1 MPAARQTIA
10 REIILA
16 IGDNMR
22 EGLEPLL
29 TRTLAPS
36 LYQVYL
42 HADDYDRLRGVFRE
56 IEVEAKAHLDRELKA
71 LDERARPAAER
82 LRGRFPGRLRAS
94 SPPAR
99 ETAMRHV
106 AAGGEWHIRFQED
119 PNDQLAP
126 GEIEVVSELAVG
138 EEVGYGSG
146 RKTHRIAVSTTRKLQ
161 KSTSTRSVEETGG
174 AAHPGSASPS
184 AGPPPAVP
192 PAASTSGVAPA
203 WLEYE
208 DSAGRQRFA
217 LDKDEVVVGR
227 GAVDVWVDL
236 RLETLPDVSRRH
248 LKIRREPADGRWWLE
263 DLSQFGTSVD
273 GRPVG
278 PTGRVELRDGSR
290 IGLADVLS
298 MTFRRAS

>member
-1 MPAARQTIA
+1 MSTSRPHLA

-42 HADDYDRLRGVFRE
+42 HPDDYDRLRTVFRE
-56 IEVEAKAHLDRELKA
+56 IETDAKAYLDRELKA
-71 LDERARPAAER
+71 LDRGARPARDRLRER
-82 LRGRFPGRLRAS
+82 LPGPVRALT
-94 SPPAR
+94 PA
-99 ETAMRHV
+99 AADGPVMRHV

-119 PNDQLAP
+119 PNDELQP
-126 GEIEVVSELAVG
+126 GEIEVLSELAVG
-138 EEVGYGSG
+138 DEVGYGSG
-146 RKTHRIAVSTTRKLQ
+146 RKTHRIAVATTRKLQ
-161 KSTSTRSVEETGG
+161 RSSSRRAVEELAGETG
-174 AAHPGSASPS
+174 APSGSASAPE
-184 AGPPPAVP
+184 AAPAAPPA
-192 PAASTSGVAPA
+192 A
-203 WLEYE
+203 WLEY
-208 DSAGRQRFA
+208 DVAGDRQRFA

-236 RLETLPDVSRRH
+236 RLDTLPDVSRRH
-248 LKIRREPADGRWWLE
+248 LKIRREPAADRYWLE

-273 GRPVG
+273 GRPVA
-278 PTGRVELRDGSR
+278 PSAPVELRDGAR

-298 MTFRRAS
+298 MVFRRAS

>member
-1 MPAARQTIA
+1 MSQARPQLA

-56 IEVEAKAHLDRELKA
+56 IEGEAKSFLDRELRA
-71 LDERARPAAER
+71 LDQRAQPASERI
-82 LRGRFPGRLRAS
+82 RGRLPRRLQTLTPTSGEGAS
-94 SPPAR
+94 
-99 ETAMRHV
+99 MRHV

-119 PNDQLAP
+119 PNDRLQP

-138 EEVGYGSG
+138 DEAGYGSG

-161 KSTSTRSVEETGG
+161 RSSSRRTMEEE
-174 AAHPGSASPS
+174 
-184 AGPPPAVP
+184 
-192 PAASTSGVAPA
+192 PAASSASGLRPAAAPQPSPA
-203 WLEYE
+203 WLEYD
-208 DSAGRQRFA
+208 DSTGRQRFA
-217 LDKDEVVVGR
+217 LDKDEVVIGR

-236 RLETLPDVSRRH
+236 RLDTLPDVSRRH
-248 LKIRREPADGRWWLE
+248 LKIRREPVDGKWWLE

-273 GRPVG
+273 GRLVG
-278 PTGRVELRDGSR
+278 RSGAVELRDGSR

-298 MTFRRAS
+298 MVFRRAQ

>member
-1 MPAARQTIA
+1 MPQARPQLA

-56 IEVEAKAHLDRELKA
+56 IELEAKSFLDRELQA
-71 LDERARPAAER
+71 LDRRAQPTSERI
-82 LRGRFPGRLRAS
+82 RGRLPRRLQTSIPTSGNGA
-94 SPPAR
+94 
-99 ETAMRHV
+99 AMRHV

-119 PNDQLAP
+119 PNERLEP

-138 EEVGYGSG
+138 EEAGYGSG
-146 RKTHRIAVSTTRKLQ
+146 RKTHRIAVSTTRKLPR
-161 KSTSTRSVEETGG
+161 SSSRRSVEEE
-174 AAHPGSASPS
+174 
-184 AGPPPAVP
+184 PAVASGAGGT
-192 PAASTSGVAPA
+192 PAAAPQSPPA

-208 DSAGRQRFA
+208 DTTGRQRFA
-217 LDKDEVVVGR
+217 IDKDEVVIGR

-236 RLETLPDVSRRH
+236 RLDTLPDVSRRH
-248 LKIRREPADGRWWLE
+248 LKIRREPADGKWWLE

-273 GRPVG
+273 GRLVG
-278 PTGRVELRDGSR
+278 RTGAVELRDGSR

-298 MTFRRAS
+298 MVFRRAP

>member
-1 MPAARQTIA
+1 MSSPRPQIA

-42 HADDYDRLRGVFRE
+42 HPDDYDRLRVVFRE
-56 IEVEAKAHLDRELKA
+56 IEAEAKAFLDRELQA
-71 LDERARPAAER
+71 LDQQARPARAR
-82 LRGRFPGRLRAS
+82 LLEKLPQRVRTSVPQPVEGAP
-94 SPPAR
+94 
-99 ETAMRHV
+99 MRHV

-119 PNDQLAP
+119 PNDQLRP

-138 EEVGYGSG
+138 DEAGYGSG

-161 KSTSTRSVEETGG
+161 HSSSRRTVEELAALG
-174 AAHPGSASPS
+174 AADG
-184 AGPPPAVP
+184 G
-192 PAASTSGVAPA
+192 TSDVAPTVPIEPQA

-208 DSAGRQRFA
+208 EPTGRQRFA
-217 LDKDEVVVGR
+217 LTKDEVVIGR

-236 RLETLPDVSRRH
+236 RLDALPDVSRRH
-248 LKIRREPADGRWWLE
+248 LKIRRGAQDGRWWLE
-263 DLSQFGTSVD
+263 DLSQFGTSID
-273 GRPVG
+273 GQPVG
-278 PTGRVELRDGSR
+278 RGGPVELRDGAR
-290 IGLADVLS
+290 IGLADVMS
-298 MTFRRAS
+298 MVFRRAS